1 MQLPRKYLSNSLLN
15 TPFDKYPFLSWSIP
29 WKVYSEEENKNAS
42 QKQVL
47 QSIIFWTGNI
57 KSVMNSKPYE
67 WLGIFLLVDPE

>member
-47 QSIIFWTGNI
+47 QSIIF
-57 KSVMNSKPYE
+57 
-67 WLGIFLLVDPE
+67 

>member
-29 WKVYSEEENKNAS
+29 WKVYNYSEEENKNAS

-47 QSIIFWTGNI
+47 QSIIF
-57 KSVMNSKPYE
+57 
-67 WLGIFLLVDPE
+67 